1 MALPAMTPT
10 IREQLRPITFE
21 EYRAMPDDGVRYELI
36 DGALFEMPG
45 RKKIHQYVVG
55 ELFVSLREFV
65 RRKRSGIVLVAPF
78 DVRLGPYTAVQ
89 PDLMYFSFVTLATL
103 GYGDIT
109 PVTKAARTLAEIEA
123 LAGSLY
129 MAVFMARLV
138 SLVPAAKLPEEVEK
152 TTSS

>member
-89 PDLMYFSFVTLATL
+89 PDLMYFSGTNPHASGPDFADGAPDLV
-103 GYGDIT
+103 
-109 PVTKAARTLAEIEA
+109 IEV
-123 LAGSLY
+123 LSPST
-129 MAVFMARLV
+129 R
-138 SLVPAAKLPEEVEK
+138 S
-152 TTSS
+152 